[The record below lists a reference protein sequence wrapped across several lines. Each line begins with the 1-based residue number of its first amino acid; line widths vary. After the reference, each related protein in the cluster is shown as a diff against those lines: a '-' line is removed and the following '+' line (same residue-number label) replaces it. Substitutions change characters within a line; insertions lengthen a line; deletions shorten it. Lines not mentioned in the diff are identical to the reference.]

1 MFHRKKPDA
10 GDEPNRLRYE
20 AQPNTLSWG
29 AGDAAEPAEQDFVAT
44 DDFDEDEDA
53 DAVQGDD
60 PETAARKA
68 AELQAELE
76 RQAEEFGLTGLDTAS
91 IYGPNGE
98 AVVSLLESLPT
109 IDYDTAEAIADAYA
123 AIPGAERKIAQAEA
137 RRQARASDLDA
148 EAQTAERAVADWLA
162 SLILSDDD
170 EGLFRIVADA
180 ASDAVDALVLEDDLA
195 EVDFATLYGPWSD
208 VMDTEGDDDAAS
220 GDGSVDQAAS
230 PAADAEDEAEADAE
244 DEGEFGPNTALV
256 VDFLTRLSGLDSIGT
271 GEVVA
276 AWREQPKE
284 ELKAAHRSLQALADE
299 DRKWREQ
306 LRLAQEEIFAWMDH
320 RTTKLL
326 ERYSATS
333 DARIRES
340 AGPAVADAVA
350 ALVMADM
357 LEPDDA
363 ETLYAPWAKTVGQ
376 PALPEYEDEDEGA
389 D

>member
-29 AGDAAEPAEQDFVAT
+29 AGDATEPAEQDFVAT
-44 DDFDEDEDA
+44 DDFDEDEVEDS
-53 DAVQGDD
+53 VQGDD

-68 AELQAELE
+68 ADLQAELE

-109 IDYDTAEAIADAYA
+109 IDYDTAEAIADAYE
-123 AIPGAERKIAQAEA
+123 AIPGAERKIARAEA
-137 RRQARASDLDA
+137 RREARASDLDA

-162 SLILSDDD
+162 SLMLSDDD

-180 ASDAVDALVLEDDLA
+180 ASDAADDLA

-230 PAADAEDEAEADAE
+230 SAADAEDEAEANAK

-256 VDFLTRLSGLDSIGT
+256 VDFLTRLSGLDSIQT
-271 GEVVA
+271 GEIVS

-350 ALVMADM
+350 ALVMADV

-363 ETLYAPWAKTVGQ
+363 DTLYAPWAKTVGQ
-376 PALPEYEDEDEGA
+376 PVLPEYEDEDEGA